1 MPAAAVIEAVWDL
14 DLVDVTRVLVT
25 RHEVL
30 GPAPLP
36 HARVE
41 LRVQFADLAILISPH
56 LLPVV
61 TWTKIFLEDIAKA
74 IYSKTRSKRPIDAKF
89 GL

>member
-14 DLVDVTRVLVT
+14 DLVRVARVLVT

-36 HARVE
+36 HSRVE
-41 LRVQFADLAILISPH
+41 LRVQFADLPVLICPH

-61 TWTKIFLEDIAKA
+61 TWPKNIC
-74 IYSKTRSKRPIDAKF
+74 
-89 GL
+89 